1 MEKNVVMIDLVRYN
15 ELIKAQHTLET
26 LKNIAEQDTCE
37 YGYRK
42 ETTEIIDAILGVTRA

>member
-1 MEKNVVMIDLVRYN
+1 MEKNTVVIDLERYN

-26 LKNIAEQDTCE
+26 LKNIAEQDANE

-42 ETTEIIDAILGVTRA
+42 ETANIIDGILGVTRK